1 MTYLA
6 SMAKLKCGRLI
17 REVSDTCLQYWGG
30 MGFTWENPLSK
41 VYRDGRLMSIGGG
54 TDEIMLNII
63 CKHLGILKK

>member
-1 MTYLA
+1 M
-6 SMAKLKCGRLI
+6 
-17 REVSDTCLQYWGG
+17 EVSDTCLQYWGG